1 MTELSYKQIL
11 RYHEV
16 FTVFLKERKVNALG
30 LLVLKGRKLNSS
42 SGMNSEI
49 GQRLSQKTK
58 TTKQKKQSLSPH
70 HQKTFFL
77 YWASFRERC

>member
-1 MTELSYKQIL
+1 MAELSYKQIL

-30 LLVLKGRKLNSS
+30 LLVLEGRKLNSS
-42 SGMNSEI
+42 SGMNSEV

-70 HQKTFFL
+70 HQKTFL
-77 YWASFRERC
+77 YWASFGERC